1 MKVKLK
7 KSITFGFIKIR
18 PTINNIF
25 VTLTDING
33 NVIIS
38 KHAGPLSFKG
48 KKKATPYIA
57 SVVFASLIQDIMKDD
72 IVNVEACIVHIRG
85 SIKYTKIKGMLK
97 RLDKNQ
103 FDMIDYD
110 DIIVLQYIN
119 KRAHN
124 GVRRCKQRRI

>member
-1 MKVKLK
+1 MKIKLK
-7 KSITFGFIKIR
+7 KSITFGYIKIK

-25 VTLTDING
+25 ITLTDLNG

-38 KHAGPLSFKG
+38 KHAGSLAFKG
-48 KKKATPYIA
+48 RKKATPYIA
-57 SVVFASLIQDIMKDD
+57 SVVFANLIEDILEDT
-72 IVNVEACIVHIRG
+72 IVSVEACILQILG

-97 RLDKNQ
+97 KLDKNQ

-119 KRAHN
+119 KKAHN
-124 GVRRCKQRRI
+124 GVRRAKQRRI

>member
-1 MKVKLK
+1 MKIKLK
-7 KSITFGFIKIR
+7 KAITIGFIKIK

-25 VTLTDING
+25 VTLTDSTG

-57 SVVFASLIQDIMKDD
+57 SVVFASLIQDIMKGD
-72 IVNVEACIVHIRG
+72 IVTIEACIVQVRG
-85 SIKYTKIKGMLK
+85 SIKYTKIKGMFK

-110 DIIVLQYIN
+110 DVIILQYIN